1 MLSLIFSVATVSGAA
16 FIAYAGSNYYSFS
29 MATAF
34 IIAAILA
41 VFLLF
46 SIFSQKKMKTQ
57 IEKEPQESV
66 EERSSRATA
75 NR

>member
-1 MLSLIFSVATVSGAA
+1 VRGAGERSSS
-16 FIAYAGSNYYSFS
+16 AGSNNYSFS
-29 MATAF
+29 MATAL

-46 SIFSQKKMKTQ
+46 SIFSHKKMK
-57 IEKEPQESV
+57 IPREKEPQEPV
-66 EERSSRATA
+66 VERSSTEVA